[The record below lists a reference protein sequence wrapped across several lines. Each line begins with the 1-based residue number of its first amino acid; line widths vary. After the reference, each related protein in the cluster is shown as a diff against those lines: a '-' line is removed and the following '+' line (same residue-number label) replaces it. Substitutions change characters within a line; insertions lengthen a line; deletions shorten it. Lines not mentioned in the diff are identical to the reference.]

1 MQYLDWRKNNPASAW
16 SIALSAAID
25 AAFIISVLLFFLG
38 KKPQKPVAVCICAG
52 LVMMKIFGAYI
63 SSLISVLGTAK
74 LTKYLITSSLRVF
87 ALSLIPIL
95 IIYMAA
101 TLYRKRQLV
110 IQMTL

>member
-1 MQYLDWRKNNPASAW
+1 
-16 SIALSAAID
+16 
-25 AAFIISVLLFFLG
+25 
-38 KKPQKPVAVCICAG
+38 
-52 LVMMKIFGAYI
+52 MMKIFGAYI

-95 IIYMAA
+95 IIYIAA